1 MTSMSSIVEQT
12 GEEKVLEILV
22 DQVPV
27 GVCIIQDGKF
37 CYANY
42 FFLNATG
49 YTLDELTYRD
59 SFEIVVPEDREIV
72 RENTIRML
80 KSEDLS
86 PYQFRVICRDGSIL
100 WVMATAK
107 SIQYHGRQA
116 VLGNYMEITGR
127 KQLEDALKD
136 NEERYRELA
145 DSVTDVFFAMDEHLR
160 YIYWNKASEVLT
172 GILAEDAIGKSI
184 REIFPDT
191 PFLRRAEEMYRTVL
205 RTQQPQNSLND
216 FDVDGKHYIFDIN
229 AYPSRGGISVLAR
242 DVTEREQAEEAQ
254 KKAEEEKSAFL
265 EEAPVGIIH
274 TDLKGN
280 ITYVNKRFESE
291 TGYSREEITYKNG
304 PQLDWLPACTKKY
317 LTKRMA
323 VRLKESPV
331 KHWETQFKCK
341 NGQSIWLE
349 LEGKILRKSGIPIG
363 FQIIAVN
370 NTERKRAEEALKQS
384 EEKYRALFDSTVI
397 GTVVIDSETMKVVMA
412 NQAAVRMLGF
422 SSVKEI
428 IGVNPLDFIP
438 PEDRER
444 VSELLLKDFFEQDL
458 RRTQD
463 FRMITKDDR
472 EIWISANGA
481 RIMHEGRLVGLAC
494 FTDITKQKQQNERLM
509 MTDRLASLG
518 ELASGAAH
526 ELNNPLTSIIGFS
539 QLLIEKEVP
548 DDIRE
553 ELKLINNEARR
564 AVIVTNNFLSFAR
577 KHSSTKQLNQINN
590 IIEDVLELRAYE
602 HKVNHIDVER
612 HLDTNL
618 PEILVDYFQMQQV
631 FMNII
636 INAEY
641 FLVKTH
647 NKGTLTITT
656 EKENG
661 TVRISFADDGPGIT
675 SENLGRI
682 FDPFF
687 TTKEAGD
694 GTGLGLSIC
703 HGIVNEHSG
712 QIYATSQLGKG
723 TTIVIELPIKK
734 PAHIKSLI

>member
-1 MTSMSSIVEQT
+1 MTSMSPTIEQT

-22 DQVPV
+22 AQAPV

-37 CYANY
+37 CYSNY
-42 FFLNATG
+42 YFLNATG
-49 YTLDELTYRD
+49 YTLNELMDKD
-59 SFEIVVPEDREIV
+59 SFEIVVPEDREMV

-80 KSEDLS
+80 KGEVLS
-86 PYQFRVICRDGSIL
+86 PYQFRVICKDGSII
-100 WVMATAK
+100 WVMATVK

-116 VLGNYMEITGR
+116 VLGNYMQITGR

-160 YIYWNKASEVLT
+160 YIYWNKSSEVLT

-205 RTQQPQNSLND
+205 RTQQPQNFLND

-242 DVTEREQAEEAQ
+242 DVTERKKAEEAQ
-254 KKAEEEKSAFL
+254 KGAEEEKSAFL
-265 EEAPVGIIH
+265 EEAPVAIIH

-304 PQLDWLPACTKKY
+304 LQLDWFPACTKKY
-317 LTKRMA
+317 LTKRMEA
-323 VRLKESPV
+323 RLKESPV
-331 KHWETQFKCK
+331 KHWENQFKCK

-349 LEGKILRKSGIPIG
+349 LEGRILRKSGIPAG

-370 NTERKRAEEALKQS
+370 ITERKRAEEALKQS
-384 EEKYRALFDSTVI
+384 EEKYRALFDSTVV

-553 ELKLINNEARR
+553 ELKLINIEARR

-641 FLVKTH
+641 FLVKRH

-675 SENLGRI
+675 SEDLGRI

-723 TTIVIELPIKK
+723 ATIVIELPIKK
-734 PAHIKSLI
+734 PARIKSLI

>member
-1 MTSMSSIVEQT
+1 MQ
-12 GEEKVLEILV
+12 
-22 DQVPV
+22 
-27 GVCIIQDGKF
+27 
-37 CYANY
+37 
-42 FFLNATG
+42 
-49 YTLDELTYRD
+49 
-59 SFEIVVPEDREIV
+59 
-72 RENTIRML
+72 
-80 KSEDLS
+80 
-86 PYQFRVICRDGSIL
+86 
-100 WVMATAK
+100 
-107 SIQYHGRQA
+107 
-116 VLGNYMEITGR
+116 ITGR
-127 KQLEDALKD
+127 KKLEDALKD

-160 YIYWNKASEVLT
+160 YIYWNKSSEVLT

-184 REIFPDT
+184 RNIFPDT

-205 RTQQPQNSLND
+205 RTQQPQNFLND

-242 DVTEREQAEEAQ
+242 DVTERKKAEEAQ
-254 KKAEEEKSAFL
+254 KGAEEEKSAFL
-265 EEAPVGIIH
+265 EEAPVAIIH

-304 PQLDWLPACTKKY
+304 LQLDWFPACTKKY
-317 LTKRMA
+317 LTKRMEA
-323 VRLKESPV
+323 RLKESPV
-331 KHWETQFKCK
+331 KHWENQFKCK

-349 LEGKILRKSGIPIG
+349 LEGRILRKSGIPAG

-370 NTERKRAEEALKQS
+370 ITERKRAEEALKQS

-553 ELKLINNEARR
+553 ELKLINIEARR

-577 KHSSTKQLNQINN
+577 KHSSEKQPNQINS

-641 FLVKTH
+641 FLVKRH

-675 SENLGRI
+675 SEDLGRI

-734 PAHIKSLI
+734 PARIKSLI